1 MGGWAEKKTAET
13 KRIEGLLRKHFPGH
27 PADYPPAAYRYNPAS
42 IRVRVVDE
50 SFRGKS
56 RPEREAMVLPLLQKL
71 SEDVRADVT
80 VLLLLAPDEVERS
93 MMNLEFEEPTPS
105 RL

>member
-1 MGGWAEKKTAET
+1 MGKKKTPET
-13 KRIEGLLRKHFPGH
+13 KRIERLLSDRFADH
-27 PADYPPAAYRYNPAS
+27 PADYPPEAYRYNPAS

-71 SEDVRADVT
+71 GEEVRADIT
-80 VLLLLAPDEVERS
+80 VLLLLSPEEVNQS

>member
-1 MGGWAEKKTAET
+1 MGKKKTPET
-13 KRIEGLLRKHFPGH
+13 KRIERILRDSFPDH
-27 PADYPPAAYRYNPAS
+27 PADYPPEAYRYNPAS

-56 RPEREAMVLPLLQKL
+56 RPDREAMVLPLLRKL
-71 SEDVRADVT
+71 GEDVRADIT
-80 VLLLLAPDEVERS
+80 VLLLLSPDEVQQS